1 MDKLE
6 LLDII
11 AELIVIN
18 SNIGAIEDE
27 AAMIGGVEDVMNNIG
42 ENDGDVTI
50 LFVEDGKAMKITV
63 E

>member
-50 LFVEDGKAMKITV
+50 LFEDGKAMKITV